1 VDLLRYST
9 VVRRMGIT
17 KSIERSGEIVRRK
30 KKKNTRRGKII
41 GAAMIRKKKTRQVGV
56 RV

>member
-1 VDLLRYST
+1 MDLLRYST

-30 KKKNTRRGKII
+30 KKKNYKKGKNNWGSHDKKEENKTGRG
-41 GAAMIRKKKTRQVGV
+41 
-56 RV
+56 